1 MHNCADILKTMSRN
15 LNYLQNTPDAKITNA
30 EFIFNQNN
38 VKTVKNF
45 GINQLIELSLG
56 QCCRIF

>member
-30 EFIFNQNN
+30 EFIYNQYN
-38 VKTVKNF
+38 VETVKNF
-45 GINQLIELSLG
+45 KNKPVH
-56 QCCRIF
+56 RVIFRSVL